1 MCSQTGCDA
10 EWSFEEVCK
19 MALLTPEEIEYFEKK
34 MFSNS
39 KDFFDVRS
47 VSLFIT
53 VFISAPYLLK
63 CCALKNLFFY

>member
-1 MCSQTGCDA
+1 MCGQTECHA

-39 KDFFDVRS
+39 KDVFDVKS
-47 VSLFIT
+47 VSLFT
-53 VFISAPYLLK
+53 
-63 CCALKNLFFY
+63 

>member
-1 MCSQTGCDA
+1 MCSQTECHA

-39 KDFFDVRS
+39 KDVFDVKS
-47 VSLFIT
+47 VSLFTQFAFLHHICPN
-53 VFISAPYLLK
+53 VEH
-63 CCALKNLFFY
+63 

>member
-1 MCSQTGCDA
+1 MCGQTGCHA

-39 KDFFDVRS
+39 KDVFDVKS
-47 VSLFIT
+47 VSLFT
-53 VFISAPYLLK
+53 
-63 CCALKNLFFY
+63 